1 MLLLPKTVLSVLAFF
16 LFCTSLT
23 FFLLRRLME
32 TLVRMLL
39 FFLIP
44 SGAMN
49 RAPVIINLLMA
60 EYAFCPA

>member
-1 MLLLPKTVLSVLAFF
+1 
-16 LFCTSLT
+16 
-23 FFLLRRLME
+23 
-32 TLVRMLL
+32 MLL

-60 EYAFCPA
+60 EYVALPTSQ